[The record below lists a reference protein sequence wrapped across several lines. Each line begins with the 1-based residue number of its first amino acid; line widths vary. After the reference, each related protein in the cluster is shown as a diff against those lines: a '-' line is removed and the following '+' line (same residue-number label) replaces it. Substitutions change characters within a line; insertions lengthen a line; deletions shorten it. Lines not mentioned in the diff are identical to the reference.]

1 MITAVSEWA
10 SERRGKDARGRRMN
24 GFVTGDEIYR
34 LGCGGSGAW
43 ATNDPAAE
51 FTGQFLSS
59 SSSSSS
65 SSSLSLSLFT
75 LDGNGT
81 VTFQSA
87 LYSPR
92 NIYIYKL
99 IYTYRCDDIALRL
112 PVKETGGGRGDG
124 WPEAVDRGAVGR
136 WRVAG
141 GGWPVSVCQR
151 RVAGGG
157 WPGASDADGWFG
169 ERARSFAI
177 RFHR

>member
-65 SSSLSLSLFT
+65 SSLSLSLSSHLMEM
-75 LDGNGT
+75 
-81 VTFQSA
+81 A
-87 LYSPR
+87 LSLSSQHYIR
-92 NIYIYKL
+92 LEIYIYIYKL
-99 IYTYRCDDIALRL
+99 IYT
-112 PVKETGGGRGDG
+112 
-124 WPEAVDRGAVGR
+124 
-136 WRVAG
+136 
-141 GGWPVSVCQR
+141 
-151 RVAGGG
+151 
-157 WPGASDADGWFG
+157 
-169 ERARSFAI
+169 
-177 RFHR
+177 